1 MDWMYKGV
9 SGHVDREEYLI
20 GRKIDK
26 TFELIE
32 KEENPNAAKSEEE
45 CALINQLATNSIVEN
60 LTKNDLTAKMR
71 EDPLFVIQ
79 QKKQEQRKEILHNPV
94 KLKHIQELLKSSL
107 KKDKKQKRSKKD
119 KKKTSKKSKHK
130 SNKKRRKTSD
140 RNSSSESDSDESDP
154 DRKISRNARDK
165 KHENM
170 RTKTSKRTNFS
181 SSEDE
186 DEIYRRESQTRKNH
200 RSHQIKKRSDHRRS
214 SSNDEDRRSID
225 RKRLRTDMEPDHRDR
240 VQRNDHRDDIS
251 RKRTTNDDHH
261 SPSNHHKQSINRY
274 HRERNKPV
282 KAKLSE
288 DELRKRREEMMNN
301 AVWRERE
308 RSETVKKFNEKDKEE
323 QERLLKNGSS
333 GAQFI
338 KPMLSD
344 IASTS
349 SIGDSI
355 RTKKFTS
362 QRGPSSMETNFARR

>member
-1 MDWMYKGV
+1 MYKGV

-119 KKKTSKKSKHK
+119 KKKKSKHK

-170 RTKTSKRTNFS
+170 RTKTSKRPNFS

-274 HRERNKPV
+274 RERNKPV